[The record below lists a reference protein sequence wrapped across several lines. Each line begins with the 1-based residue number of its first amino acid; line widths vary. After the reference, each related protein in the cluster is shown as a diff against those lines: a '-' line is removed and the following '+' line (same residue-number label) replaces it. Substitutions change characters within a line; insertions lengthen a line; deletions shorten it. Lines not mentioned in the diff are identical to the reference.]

1 MRGARVIGES
11 EPGAAPLPKRRRC
24 DNCGARLRGRFCV
37 KCGQRDQHYVE
48 EIRCENC
55 GALKQGHFCAVCGQN
70 DRNYQRSV
78 FPVVGQA
85 LAETFETDS
94 RLWATLRALLIR
106 PGHLS
111 SEFSRN
117 RRASYLPPF
126 RLYLF
131 SSIVFFFALSMTI
144 DLPEG
149 PGQARAFFSDGDGPP
164 PGVRERLRQRGI
176 APSRADGD
184 AEEEGGGEGP
194 GLSIQ
199 FDLDEDDL
207 GVEGLED
214 GPRSRYTPTP
224 EQRAVMERFVEILDD
239 ERRRRLTQVLRGPI
253 AKPVWENVESLTVQ
267 GIEEVDQVG
276 LYVLGQVIDFLHD
289 PWAALQAW
297 MENLPVAMFCV
308 LPLYALLLKIFY
320 PSRYYAEHIVFA
332 MHIHTVAFIV
342 FTVTML
348 VPEGA
353 NIDDWASLVLFIGF
367 AIYLFLALRN
377 YYGGGALA
385 TTIKYCFLG
394 AAYSALL
401 LAAFLTAFAVVF
413 LLW

>member
-1 MRGARVIGES
+1 M
-11 EPGAAPLPKRRRC
+11 
-24 DNCGARLRGRFCV
+24 
-37 KCGQRDQHYVE
+37 
-48 EIRCENC
+48 
-55 GALKQGHFCAVCGQN
+55 
-70 DRNYQRSV
+70 

-85 LAETFETDS
+85 VAETFEADS
-94 RLWATLRALLIR
+94 RLWATLRALFTR

-111 SEFSRN
+111 AEFSLN

-131 SSIVFFFALSMTI
+131 SSIIFFFALSITI

-149 PGQARAFFSDGDGPP
+149 PGQARAFFTEGDGPRP
-164 PGVRERLRQRGI
+164 AARERLRERAI
-176 APSRADGD
+176 AASRADRD
-184 AEEEGGGEGP
+184 AEDEGGGEDAEEGGGEGP
-194 GLSIQ
+194 GLTIQ

-214 GPRSRYTPTP
+214 GPWSRYTPTP

-253 AKPVWENVESLTVQ
+253 AKPVWETVESLTVQ

-289 PWAALQAW
+289 PWGAFQAW

-308 LPLYALLLKIFY
+308 LPLYALLLKIVY

-353 NIDDWASLVLFIGF
+353 NIDDWASLALFIGF

-401 LAAFLTAFAVVF
+401 VAAFLTAFAVVF
-413 LLW
+413 LLL